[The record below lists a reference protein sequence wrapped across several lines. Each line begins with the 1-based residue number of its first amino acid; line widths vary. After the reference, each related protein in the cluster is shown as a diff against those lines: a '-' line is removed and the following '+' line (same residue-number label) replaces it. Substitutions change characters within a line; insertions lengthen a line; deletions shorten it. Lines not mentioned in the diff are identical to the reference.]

1 MTGLPVRGA
10 ADAAVYIVCSLLT
23 LVLQSQC
30 QRALEG
36 WRFVSSLVWGTLA
49 AFAAYLIGLALI
61 AFARAAAG
69 PQVQSQ
75 HPDQPL
81 QAQDAGEP
89 THERVA
95 APVELLSAV
104 QAPVRVSTAAQ
115 PPSEGDPW
123 VGQLP
128 VKPSFLPL
136 ASLAGSKDASIAHRR
151 FPEFTATFAAPVE
164 VVVRA
169 VAAKYQP
176 PNDPVNRHVS
186 RLVWE
191 GAPAQPAGIAAGR
204 LCARV
209 VTWDVTG
216 SVPYLARKAFSLP
229 DSVRAREAYEWHP
242 AQRALLAEVTNVDAR
257 GIMAF
262 HETAVFAP
270 HPQQAGWTLYRSW
283 IEFGTGSWTG
293 QKVLALLPAAPDELL
308 RKHVAALQTR
318 VHEQLQR
325 TPG

>member
-1 MTGLPVRGA
+1 MIVEPIPA
-10 ADAAVYIVCSLLT
+10 A
-23 LVLQSQC
+23 
-30 QRALEG
+30 
-36 WRFVSSLVWGTLA
+36 
-49 AFAAYLIGLALI
+49 
-61 AFARAAAG
+61 
-69 PQVQSQ
+69 
-75 HPDQPL
+75 
-81 QAQDAGEP
+81 
-89 THERVA
+89 A
-95 APVELLSAV
+95 APVPPTS
-104 QAPVRVSTAAQ
+104 AAQ
-115 PPSEGDPW
+115 PSTSGNPW
-123 VGQLP
+123 DGQLP
-128 VKPSFLPL
+128 LRPSFLPL
-136 ASLAGSKDASIAHRR
+136 ASLAGNQDASIAHRR

-229 DSVRAREAYEWHP
+229 DAVRAREAYEWHP
-242 AQRALLAEVTNVDAR
+242 QARVLLGEVANVDAR
-257 GIMAF
+257 GILVF

-283 IEFGTGSWTG
+283 IEFGTSSWTG

-318 VHEQLQR
+318 VQEQLQR
-325 TPG
+325 SS